1 MSRLYLFSAAA
12 SVAAL
17 AGFMVFWILTDG
29 RSGGDPFAQC
39 RTSAIAGGS
48 GAIGGPFEL
57 VDHTGRTM
65 TDADLLTRPT
75 LMYFG
80 YTYCPDVCPLDSA
93 RNAQATDILIERG
106 HDLQPVFVTV
116 DPDRD
121 TPEVMAEY
129 VSFMHPEMVGLTGT
143 RDQVAAAARAY
154 RAYFA
159 VHDRS
164 DPNYLVDH
172 STFSYLLLPD
182 HGFVEVFRR
191 DLSPEQLADQIGCF
205 INAS

>member
-1 MSRLYLFSAAA
+1 MIRIYSAIAA
-12 SVAAL
+12 GFVVMLLAAL
-17 AGFMVFWILTDG
+17 GIMVMT
-29 RSGGDPFAQC
+29 GDRNSDFAQC
-39 RTSAIAGGS
+39 RSTQIAGGAGS
-48 GAIGGPFEL
+48 IGGPFEL

-159 VHDRS
+159 IHDRS

-172 STFSYLLLPD
+172 STFSYLMLPD

-205 INAS
+205 IDAS

>member
-1 MSRLYLFSAAA
+1 MIRIYSAIAA
-12 SVAAL
+12 GFVVMLLAAL
-17 AGFMVFWILTDG
+17 GIMIMT
-29 RSGGDPFAQC
+29 GDRNPDFAQC
-39 RTSAIAGGS
+39 RGTQIAGGAGS
-48 GAIGGPFEL
+48 IGGPFEL

-172 STFSYLLLPD
+172 STFSYLLLPE